1 MTLGVDQVPS
11 TVASPVSEWSQ
22 GLAKLRRMH
31 PPQDY
36 AGVHIAR
43 WRQLIED
50 GDRFLE
56 RWEREATAL
65 GWNTL
70 DLFGCSRVRPYARID
85 LAGLVLLLDG
95 RAVVELTA
103 RSAMIAE
110 LGQRHQHFN
119 RRRPS
124 LEQVALWDLH

>member
-1 MTLGVDQVPS
+1 MTVQVSS
-11 TVASPVSEWSQ
+11 TSADAASHWSG
-22 GLAKLRRMH
+22 GLAKLRRMR

-50 GDRFLE
+50 GDRFLD
-56 RWEREATAL
+56 RWEREATGL

-85 LAGLVLLLDG
+85 LSGLILLLDG

-103 RSAMIAE
+103 TEAMIAE
-110 LGQRHQHFN
+110 LGRRHQRFI

-124 LEQVALWDLH
+124 PEQVALWELSH

>member
-1 MTLGVDQVPS
+1 M
-11 TVASPVSEWSQ
+11 
-22 GLAKLRRMH
+22 R

-65 GWNTL
+65 GWNSL
-70 DLFGCSRVRPYARID
+70 DLFGCSRVKPYARID

-103 RSAMIAE
+103 TSAMISE
-110 LGQRHQHFN
+110 LGRRHQNFI

-124 LEQVALWDLH
+124 PEQVALWALSH